1 MSPSPPSRP
10 SRPPMPVV
18 AVAPPPADAAT
29 RSGGDLSALREAL
42 ATVGDR
48 WSGLVVAALL
58 DGPLRF
64 GELQERLDGI
74 APNVL
79 TQRLRALEQESI
91 VLARPYSERP
101 PRFLYE
107 LTEAGRELAS
117 ALRML
122 TDWGA
127 RHTGGRGAEPAATS
141 LRHGACDTPLQARWY
156 CPTCEQ
162 VVDPP
167 QAGGDEDDEVFYG

>member
-1 MSPSPPSRP
+1 
-10 SRPPMPVV
+10 
-18 AVAPPPADAAT
+18 
-29 RSGGDLSALREAL
+29 
-42 ATVGDR
+42 
-48 WSGLVVAALL
+48 
-58 DGPLRF
+58 
-64 GELQERLDGI
+64 
-74 APNVL
+74 
-79 TQRLRALEQESI
+79 

-107 LTEAGRELAS
+107 LTEAGCELAS

-127 RHTGGRGAEPAATS
+127 RHTSARGGEPAATS
-141 LRHGACDTPLQARWY
+141 LRHGVCDTPLQARWY

-167 QAGGDEDDEVFYG
+167 QVGGEAGREEDGGVFYV

>member
-1 MSPSPPSRP
+1 MNPPLPRSSR
-10 SRPPMPVV
+10 RPPATPV
-18 AVAPPPADAAT
+18 AAPATAPP
-29 RSGGDLSALREAL
+29 GEDLAPLREAL
-42 ATVGDR
+42 ATIGDR
-48 WSGLVVAALL
+48 WSGLVVAVLL

-74 APNVL
+74 APNIL
-79 TQRLRALEQESI
+79 TQRLRALEQDSI

-127 RHTGGRGAEPAATS
+127 RHTSARGAEPAGAS
-141 LRHGACDTPLQARWY
+141 LRHAVCDTPLQARWY

-162 VVDPP
+162 VVDP
-167 QAGGDEDDEVFYG
+167 GGAADGEDEEDLFYV